1 MVTSWVGEDEGAG
14 RLFLANSSHM
24 KAWSSGK
31 CVEFRRREERV
42 GDPTGDGRTFI
53 LG

>member
-1 MVTSWVGEDEGAG
+1 MTSCVGEEEGAG

-24 KAWSSGK
+24 NAWSSGRWA
-31 CVEFRRREERV
+31 EFRRREERV
-42 GDPTGDGRTFI
+42 GEPTGVGRTPR